1 MTAGGEYN
9 PVTRLEL
16 KIILFVWN
24 IIKLQWHDY
33 YYLSIYR
40 YCEPI
45 SARTLSL
52 NRGFGS
58 EFQCTE
64 TFNDINQDC
73 FAEDCSSTN
82 GQCSN
87 SPGTYVVLKYDFLQ
101 AFL

>member
-9 PVTRLEL
+9 PVTRLKLRLYFPFKKL
-16 KIILFVWN
+16 KITMA
-24 IIKLQWHDY
+24 KL
-33 YYLSIYR
+33 LNSLIFR

-73 FAEDCSSTN
+73 FAEDCSTTN

-87 SPGTYVVLKYDFLQ
+87 SPGRYVFLKSFS
-101 AFL
+101 